1 MRTNEEIYAQS
12 KTANIP
18 EIMAEAQR
26 EALEAYH
33 AEILEKQQRFFDIFG
48 DQYQAV
54 KIKQVDSIDI
64 NQFINGWKSESRI
77 FS

>member
-26 EALEAYH
+26 EALEAYKN
-33 AEILEKQQRFFDIFG
+33 EISDIMG
-48 DQYQAV
+48 KMINSGATIHYIG
-54 KIKQVDSIDI
+54 KIDI
-64 NQFINGWKSESRI
+64 NKFINGGIK
-77 FS
+77 